1 MDNKNN
7 TGNYNTGYYN
17 TGDYNTGHYNTGSH
31 NTGHYNTGDSNTGRY
46 NTGYYNTGD
55 YNTGRYNT
63 GRYNTGDY
71 NTGYSN
77 TGDYNTGHYNTGY
90 SNTGHY
96 NTGHYNTGD
105 YNTGFFCTET
115 PKAILFDQPSDL
127 THDQVRELLPYIE
140 LSISCQWVDQSKMT
154 HQEKKDNPNW
164 AAMGGYL
171 KKINKSIRETFPI
184 WWESTTQ
191 ENRDKFLNLP
201 NFDAEKFLKC
211 TGVDVRKD
219 EKANFGVDIDFLVNQ
234 YREMLIQK
242 YKKN

>member
-1 MDNKNN
+1 VGILRGRLIGRVQLPLPTLDFCFLFAKLNLSQFRDKENEMDNKNN

-17 TGDYNTGHYNTGSH
+17 TGD
-31 NTGHYNTGDSNTGRY
+31 
-46 NTGYYNTGD
+46 
-55 YNTGRYNT
+55 
-63 GRYNTGDY
+63 
-71 NTGYSN
+71 
-77 TGDYNTGHYNTGY
+77 YNTGY

-171 KKINKSIRETFPI
+171 KKINKSIQETFPI

-211 TGVDVRKD
+211 TGVDVRKKEVAED
-219 EKANFGVDIDFLVNQ
+219 SVIDRIAKL
-234 YREMLIQK
+234 QK
-242 YKKN
+242 EIEELKNHLRNS